1 MRMKE
6 TGKEQMKI
14 VRTPAEVQGILS
26 GFRRAGKR
34 IGFVPTMGAL
44 HEGHVSLVRLARER
58 TGCVVTSIFVNPKQ
72 FGPKEDFRSYPRSEV
87 RDTEILESLGC
98 DVVFAPSDRD
108 FYSSAD
114 QTRITV
120 QELSDVLCGASRP
133 DHFQGV
139 VLVVAKLFN
148 IVQPD
153 EAYFGQKDAQQAVI
167 IQRMTADLDFP
178 IRIVIGPTIR
188 EPDGLALSSRNDYL
202 TPQERKRA
210 PALYR
215 SLEMA
220 RRRIERGERDVNAL
234 TAIIRGEVEGEGID
248 LDYAEIVDG
257 ATLETLT
264 RVEGTVLLAV
274 AGRIGSAR
282 LIDNIALT
290 VSGDEVKEVVL
301 EFPEWSRYG
310 W

>member
-1 MRMKE
+1 MRMKK

-14 VRTPAEVQGILS
+14 IRTPAEVQGILS
-26 GFRRAGKR
+26 GIRRAGKR

-58 TGCVVTSIFVNPKQ
+58 TECVVTSIFVNPKQ

-98 DVVFAPSDRD
+98 DIVFAPSDRD

-178 IRIVIGPTIR
+178 IRIVIGPTVR

-202 TPQERKRA
+202 TPQERKQA

-257 ATLETLT
+257 ATLEPLT

-274 AGRIGSAR
+274 AGRIGRAR

>member
-1 MRMKE
+1 
-6 TGKEQMKI
+6 MKI
-14 VRTPAEVQGILS
+14 VRTPAEVRGILS
-26 GFRRAGKR
+26 GIRRAGKR
-34 IGFVPTMGAL
+34 IGLVPTMGAL
-44 HEGHVSLVRLARER
+44 HEGHASLVRLARER
-58 TGCVVTSIFVNPKQ
+58 TECVVTSIFVNPKQ

-133 DHFQGV
+133 GHFQGV

-167 IQRMTADLDFP
+167 IQRMAADLDFP
-178 IRIVIGPTIR
+178 IRIIIGPTVR

-202 TPQERKRA
+202 TPEERQRA

-215 SLEMA
+215 SLQMA
-220 RRRIERGERDVNAL
+220 RRRIERGERDVHAL
-234 TAIIRGEVEGEGID
+234 TASIRGEVEGGGID
-248 LDYAEIVDG
+248 LDYAEIVDA
-257 ATLETLT
+257 ATLEPLT

-274 AGRIGSAR
+274 AGRIGRAR

-290 VSGDEVKEVVL
+290 VSGEEVKEVVL

-310 W
+310 G